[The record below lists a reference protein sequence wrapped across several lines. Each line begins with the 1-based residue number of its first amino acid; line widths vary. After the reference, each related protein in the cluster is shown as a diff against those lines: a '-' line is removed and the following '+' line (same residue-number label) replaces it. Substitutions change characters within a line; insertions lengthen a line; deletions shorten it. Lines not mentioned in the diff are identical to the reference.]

1 MRMPWN
7 AEARMARAEK
17 GLSSALEGEQSLGDG
32 IGLVTSHMFGGAVV
46 GGGGNVA
53 LHANSGDKVNGTANY
68 GTAFMSGAIAGAVVG
83 GGAGVYRAKGAKK
96 FSEARIAKA
105 GEKYEQA
112 IDRVAN
118 QKAKGPAPI
127 LDYYGNVAPPKKSKA
142 PSYGQG
148 GVSAGAGF
156 NGVVPQTN
164 LGSGV
169 KTSTGTSAVNPVNSG
184 AGNGTAAQAKKIRNR
199 GVGLQGSLDLQGG
212 SGGPPNRTVPTQ
224 GKLFKP
230 HYKQYRAPIKKQ
242 DEFNFDAPGTQ
253 RSLF

>member
-1 MRMPWN
+1 MRPQSKQWGWWSKKLLGSYTMRMPWN
-7 AEARMARAEK
+7 AEARMARAGK

-46 GGGGNVA
+46 GGDGNVA
-53 LHANSGDKVNGTANY
+53 LDANSGDKINGTANY
-68 GTAFMSGAIAGAVVG
+68 GAAFMSGAIAGAVVG

-127 LDYYGNVAPPKKSKA
+127 LDYYGNVAPPQNVYNRARISTNAPPIVAGNPKKPKTQ
-142 PSYGQG
+142 SYGQG

-184 AGNGTAAQAKKIRNR
+184 AGNGTAARAKKTRKR
-199 GVGLQGSLDLQGG
+199 
-212 SGGPPNRTVPTQ
+212 R
-224 GKLFKP
+224 K
-230 HYKQYRAPIKKQ
+230 
-242 DEFNFDAPGTQ
+242 
-253 RSLF
+253 

>member
-32 IGLVTSHMFGGAVV
+32 IGLITSHMFGGAVV

-68 GTAFMSGAIAGAVVG
+68 GTAFMSGAVAGAVVG

-118 QKAKGPAPI
+118 KKAKGPAPI

-184 AGNGTAAQAKKIRNR
+184 AGNGTARKAKN
-199 GVGLQGSLDLQGG
+199 
-212 SGGPPNRTVPTQ
+212 
-224 GKLFKP
+224 
-230 HYKQYRAPIKKQ
+230 KK
-242 DEFNFDAPGTQ
+242 
-253 RSLF
+253 RK